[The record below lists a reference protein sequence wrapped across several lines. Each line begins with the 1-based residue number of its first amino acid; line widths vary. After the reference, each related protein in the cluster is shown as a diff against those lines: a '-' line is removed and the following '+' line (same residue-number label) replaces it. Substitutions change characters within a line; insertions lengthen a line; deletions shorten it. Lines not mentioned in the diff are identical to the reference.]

1 MTDPAI
7 RPLLLPTIAEVA
19 PYSERLPS
27 AFVTESVMEVM
38 NRRVQDRAVD
48 VISPVSPM
56 HMHGFWE

>member
-7 RPLLLPTIAEVA
+7 RPLLLPTIADVA

-27 AFVTESVMEVM
+27 AYVTDNVMEVM
-38 NRRVQDRAVD
+38 NRGSRGGAVE